1 MGRKTSMIA
10 LGLAL
15 AGGALYLALNTGHV
29 PSENRDKLVRRDVPA
44 APAPVMQ
51 TVCVE
56 NIQNL
61 SHQPVNMAGVEDE
74 LVVQLQKAGFQ
85 YSRKISEDNSR
96 QCDATINAELVEVS
110 GRGRK
115 TAKVDFRLTLTG
127 EQPPRMSATAVGKSN
142 DNQMAKFA
150 SSFRPAEA
158 SPQSDKERAE
168 HEALFAAVEQQAH
181 LIQDAYKRGL
191 PPWLP
196 ASQ

>member
-1 MGRKTSMIA
+1 MIA
-10 LGLAL
+10 LGIVL
-15 AGGALYLALNTGHV
+15 AGGALYLAFNTGHV
-29 PSENRDKLVRRDVPA
+29 PSENQDKLVRRDVPA
-44 APAPVMQ
+44 APAPVLQ
-51 TVCVE
+51 TLCVE

-61 SHQPVNMAGVEDE
+61 SHQPVSMTGIEDE

-85 YSRKISEDNSR
+85 YSRKISEDNGR

-142 DNQMAKFA
+142 DNQVAKFA
-150 SSFRPAEA
+150 TSFRPAEA
-158 SPQSDKERAE
+158 SPQSDKERTE
-168 HEALFAAVEQQAH
+168 HEALFAAVGQQAH